1 MESIITNDWWF
12 KNSLDIC
19 SHLTAQCNP
28 RMSYTPL
35 VSNDINKTHEDR
47 TAKQLVICNSMHL
60 LVCKPKS
67 VEVVSHKCLCDCPS
81 CLNLYFDQINTGLV
95 INMSS
100 QDDRSLD
107 NEEDEEQKL
116 FEFVDVHSFAVGS
129 NHRCQVHRLPVS
141 GARSQVLGVQVPG
154 VRCQKPGVRCQI
166 PCAMPRVSGAGEQ
179 VARDHVS
186 GFKDQV
192 SCQTVN
198 SFHIKNILP
207 LNRNYKLVLHLTGNY
222 ELILCLNENYKHIF
236 HYANIF
242 FSTFLQNKEKKPSYP
257 QCPFR
262 YFSRF

>member
-1 MESIITNDWWF
+1 MQSIITNDWWF

-154 VRCQKPGVRCQI
+154 VRCQVPDSMCHAPGVRCWGAGSQG
-166 PCAMPRVSGAGEQ
+166 PCARFQGSG
-179 VARDHVS
+179 VMS
-186 GFKDQV
+186 N
-192 SCQTVN
+192 CQ
-198 SFHIKNILP
+198 
-207 LNRNYKLVLHLTGNY
+207 
-222 ELILCLNENYKHIF
+222 
-236 HYANIF
+236 
-242 FSTFLQNKEKKPSYP
+242 
-257 QCPFR
+257 
-262 YFSRF
+262 